1 MSEPTSIP
9 AELIARLRQARRVAV
24 LTGAGI
30 SAESGVPTFRQAQT
44 GLWARYDPQQ
54 LATPQAFRRQP
65 QLVWDWYAWRRGLVA
80 GVEPNPGHFA
90 LAELERRVP
99 QFTLITQNVDSL
111 HQRAGSRAVLE
122 LHGNIAR
129 TTCSREGRVVEA
141 WPESDERPPR
151 CPHCGAFLRPDV
163 VWFGEALPADVLEA
177 AIAATRTADVFLTIG
192 TSGLVHPAA
201 SLPLLAARQGAVTV
215 EVNPEETPLS
225 EEMTYCLRG
234 PSGVLLP
241 ALVAAVWPD
250 KE

>member
-1 MSEPTSIP
+1 MCI
-9 AELIARLRQARRVAV
+9 R
-24 LTGAGI
+24 
-30 SAESGVPTFRQAQT
+30 
-44 GLWARYDPQQ
+44 
-54 LATPQAFRRQP
+54 
-65 QLVWDWYAWRRGLVA
+65 
-80 GVEPNPGHFA
+80 
-90 LAELERRVP
+90 
-99 QFTLITQNVDSL
+99 DS
-111 HQRAGSRAVLE
+111 
-122 LHGNIAR
+122 
-129 TTCSREGRVVEA
+129 
-141 WPESDERPPR
+141 
-151 CPHCGAFLRPDV
+151 HCGAFLRPDV

>member
-122 LHGNIAR
+122 LHGNISR